1 MKKIIKIINT
11 YGVISVLSIL
21 ILAWILELWKADIRV
36 PLSGQLDTI
45 FNLMTI
51 KTIIDNGWY
60 LHNDLIGSPFGL
72 DAHDLP
78 TTDGLTLILLKFLVL
93 FLDSATALNLFFI
106 ITFPLTAITSFFV
119 FKCLKISTSISIV
132 ISLLY
137 TFLPYHFLRGLDH
150 VFLAAYY
157 MVPLITL
164 VILSLWSNEPP
175 FLAKIQEYQG
185 KISTYILN
193 RKSIACIIICIV
205 LGSTGVYYAFFSC
218 VFIVIAS
225 ISAFLYKRDKR
236 IFLSAIILI
245 TLIAS
250 SLSVNLL
257 PSIIYNSKYGVNEEI
272 AHRLTSESEIFGLKI
287 IHLLLPIENH
297 RFPVLKNLALKY
309 VEPNPPLQNENTFSS
324 LGIIASLG
332 FFSLLFSSIF
342 SRFKT
347 ETKNTS
353 PSIYDQLALLNIS
366 AVLFATIGGFSSIFA
381 LLVSPQIRG
390 VNRISIFIA
399 FFSLLAVALFVD
411 SFYKKY
417 VNNKINKIIFNSL
430 LTIVLLLGILDQT
443 SPAFIPQYSEQQ
455 KTYLNDKIFVQKIER
470 VLPAG
475 SMVFQLPH
483 MPFPEYGPINSMT
496 DYDLF
501 RGYLHSKNLKWS
513 YGAMNG
519 RNLNWHQV
527 VSEEPLDI
535 FLSKISVTGF
545 SGIYIDRNGYA
556 DLGKQIERKL
566 ENKLGTKPIISEN
579 GRLLFFNMNLFNE
592 ELFKRY
598 PIAEIKAYKEFVLN
612 PLKIE
617 WEKGFSGLEKSQKEG
632 TWRWSNKQ
640 GILSVKNPASKARKI
655 KIRMSFATSYPE
667 YSNLRIES
675 NLLPSEVVKINNQ
688 PLAFEKTVLVPP
700 GNHTIKFSSDA
711 KIAIQTALRDVR
723 EIVFRILNF
732 EVKEELAEYYKL
744 ESVYPTEVQWK
755 DGFYKPDNIL
765 GDLWRWSDRQST
777 VIISNPTGKTR
788 ETKFSLLLAS
798 GGTEYSNLRI
808 ESNLFSQV
816 VKINNKPLL
825 FEKTILLPPGKHVIK
840 FSSDAK
846 QVKSPQDPRKLFF
859 RINDLLF

>member
-1 MKKIIKIINT
+1 MKKIRKIINT

-36 PLSGQLDTI
+36 PLSDDLDALFSLI
-45 FNLMTI
+45 NI
-51 KTIIDNGWY
+51 KTITDNGWY
-60 LHNDLIGSPFGL
+60 LYNDFISAPFGG
-72 DAHDLP
+72 DFHDMPMADSFHLII
-78 TTDGLTLILLKFLVL
+78 LKLITLFA
-93 FLDSATALNLFFI
+93 DSATALNLFYI
-106 ITFPLTAITSFFV
+106 GTFPLIAVTSFFV
-119 FKCLKISTSISIV
+119 LRCLKVSPSISIV

-137 TFLPYHFLRGLDH
+137 TFLPYHLLRGEQH
-150 VFLAAYY
+150 IFLAAYY
-157 MVPLITL
+157 MAPLISL
-164 VILSLWSNEPP
+164 VILSLWSNTPP
-175 FLAKIQEYQG
+175 LLSSHENSQG
-185 KISTYILN
+185 KLRLDLLSLPSLFAIVVCL
-193 RKSIACIIICIV
+193 V

-218 VFIVIAS
+218 FFITIAS
-225 ISAFLYKRDKR
+225 VSAFIYNKDKR
-236 IFLSAIILI
+236 IFLSALILI
-245 TLIAS
+245 TLIS
-250 SLSVNLL
+250 SSVFLNIL
-257 PSIIYNSKYGVNEEI
+257 PSIIYNIKYGINEEVGF
-272 AHRLTSESEIFGLKI
+272 RNPGESEIFGLKI
-287 IHLLLPIENH
+287 IHLLLPIQEH
-297 RFPVLKNLALKY
+297 RFPLLKKLVSNYIEA
-309 VEPNPPLQNENTFSS
+309 NPPLQNENSGAA

-332 FFSLLFSSIF
+332 FLSLLFSSIF
-342 SRFKT
+342 TRFKT

-443 SPAFIPQYSEQQ
+443 SPAFIPQYSEQK
-455 KTYLNDKIFVQKIER
+455 KTYISDRIFVQKIER
-470 VLPAG
+470 VLPVG

-513 YGAMNG
+513 YGSMKG

-566 ENKLGTKPIISEN
+566 ENKLGTKPIKSEN

-592 ELFKRY
+592 ELLKRY
-598 PIAEIKAYKEFVLN
+598 PIEEIKAYKEFVLN

-640 GILSVKNPASKARKI
+640 GILIVKNPASKARKI

-688 PLAFEKTVLVPP
+688 PLVFEKTILVPP
-700 GNHTIKFSSDA
+700 GSHTIKFSSDA
-711 KIAIQTALRDVR
+711 KPAIQAALRDAR
-723 EIVFRILNF
+723 EIVFRIFNF

-777 VIISNPTGKTR
+777 LIISNPTVKTR

-808 ESNLFSQV
+808 ESNLLSEM